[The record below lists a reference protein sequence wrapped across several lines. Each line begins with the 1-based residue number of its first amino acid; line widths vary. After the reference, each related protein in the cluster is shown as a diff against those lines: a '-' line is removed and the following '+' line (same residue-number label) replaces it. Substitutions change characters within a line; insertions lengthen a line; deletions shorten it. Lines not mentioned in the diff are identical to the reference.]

1 MMSKPALVLCY
12 HSTNVN
18 GHDYAAN
25 DHVALRA
32 DLNAPAV
39 LDLVDE
45 WAASEGD
52 DSAAAAEVA
61 QAVDALLGVRL

>member
-1 MMSKPALVLCY
+1 
-12 HSTNVN
+12 
-18 GHDYAAN
+18 
-25 DHVALRA
+25 
-32 DLNAPAV
+32 V